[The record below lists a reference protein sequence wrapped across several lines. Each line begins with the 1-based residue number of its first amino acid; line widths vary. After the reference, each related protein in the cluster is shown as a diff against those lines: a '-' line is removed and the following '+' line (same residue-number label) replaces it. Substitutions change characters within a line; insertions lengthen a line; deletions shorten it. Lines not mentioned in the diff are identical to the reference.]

1 MIEIVLN
8 NLNSD
13 NCYESTLQT
22 IEKVCDEYG
31 LNNHFG
37 TISMFNQMVCDYLL
51 LSENTFD
58 LNVEFSIFDSELDI
72 SYKLETFDFSQLV
85 SKKDS
90 ENTMLF
96 VMEKL
101 SDSMEISSDNKQLI
115 STFHVKTNNS
125 SISSKRTLTHKSVY
139 KTESNTR

>member
-31 LNNHFG
+31 LNNHFS

-72 SYKLETFDFSQLV
+72 SYKLEKFDFSQLV